1 MAKITFDQLIPI
13 YRATAF
19 NVAGDGG
26 RIAIDGHALLETLKF
41 INEDDAAYRD
51 SNIRI
56 VDPENLAIGNEI
68 TIQTST
74 PRTGLGVLA
83 KDLDGVIANPSF
95 RIVVPKYYL
104 IEDRFAYNDA
114 KLPESVVRYQAT
126 VRLVKA
132 LSEAAAFVDPHQAEA
147 TFLGPGRVRVPIV
160 YKVSDLGAVTPAL
173 VDEIESFVFEKI
185 HRDQKLAILSSNIIE
200 ICKAQPETERFVFLL
215 KHLHELVSKAQEGY
229 KLFASEFSYE
239 KIRGKT
245 EEAISDY
252 TAKIHKT
259 FHDIQNQVMGVPVAT
274 IIVATQ
280 FKSTAAC
287 ATEFWA
293 NLAIS
298 VGATLFAMLLSVAIY
313 NQLMTLSSIEEDL
326 GRQEGRLQKDYA
338 SVAAFFLPAYSKLK
352 MRVAAHRWVLRAILL
367 SSWIGVGLTWYIYNR
382 LTVPEVSSCF

>member
-1 MAKITFDQLIPI
+1 M
-13 YRATAF
+13 
-19 NVAGDGG
+19 
-26 RIAIDGHALLETLKF
+26 
-41 INEDDAAYRD
+41 
-51 SNIRI
+51 
-56 VDPENLAIGNEI
+56 
-68 TIQTST
+68 
-74 PRTGLGVLA
+74 LA

-95 RIVVPKYYL
+95 RIAVPKYYL
-104 IEDRFAYNDA
+104 IDDRFAYNDA
-114 KLPESVVRYQAT
+114 ALPESVIRYQAT

-132 LSEAAAFVDPHQAEA
+132 LSEAAAFIDPHQAEA

-160 YKVSDLGAVTPAL
+160 YKVSDLGAVTSAL
-173 VDEIESFVFEKI
+173 VDELESFVFEKI
-185 HRDQKLAILSSNIIE
+185 HRDQKLAILSSNVIE

-215 KHLHELVSKAQEGY
+215 KNLRELVSKAQEGY

-274 IIVATQ
+274 VIVATQ
-280 FKSTAAC
+280 FKSAAVC

-313 NQLMTLSSIEEDL
+313 NQLMTLRSIEEDL
-326 GRQEGRLQKDYA
+326 GRQEGRLRKDYA
-338 SVAAFFLPAYSKLK
+338 SVAAFFLTAYSNLK
-352 MRVAAHRWVLRAILL
+352 MRIAAHRWVLRAILL
-367 SSWIGVGLTWYIYNR
+367 ASWAGVGLTWYIYNR
-382 LTVPEVSSCF
+382 LTVPEVLSCF